1 MSDTTLLFLHGVT
14 PKGAEE
20 PERRGQWQ
28 EALFSRLTELGYENL
43 DSVEVI
49 APEYSDLLRLTDIDS
64 EIPMPPLNKP
74 RKGKQEILEARR
86 RYDERLSALEMKIG
100 HNLQKQGIR
109 AAEPMMRVG
118 VNVLSLTQAKT
129 YMENEN
135 IRAHVL
141 ARVLEQIPSS
151 GNIVIIGHSLGSV
164 IAADLIRR
172 LPEDLKVD
180 GMVTIGSPLGN
191 SYFSNEGLRKTLSV
205 PPANLGWWIN
215 FWGKQDIVS
224 ASRGVSST
232 FPWVL
237 DKKVNTGALNTAHSS
252 SRYLDIEIIA
262 KVVGVALLGST
273 NRTLQL
279 SSTAVDV
286 PFSQAEWPLIAGLRF
301 IYLMEVH
308 LRNAKKQP
316 ESLPKLIQARK
327 FVQHRI
333 VSGMIREKEK
343 AQVPIPSALPQMC
356 PEIGSDPGNSAP
368 EPVKPDEIAKED
380 ALKILPLLFSENLLQ
395 PFEIEID
402 PSYRKAA
409 IKDFTAEMGYT
420 STLGEQILSALEK
433 VDNKLSDNGN
443 SKYFKYGFAG
453 AGFAAI
459 VVATG
464 GLALAAAPGV
474 AGAAMVTSALAA
486 FGPGGMIGGLVT
498 SGTLIGVGSG
508 TVGLSL
514 SNPQSSATDVEGI
527 LLFPLVEATLRKEL
541 GFENSNE
548 VWYFITEEE
557 TNLRREF
564 EHLSLISDSGSSSIK
579 TLEKKLVLIERALD
593 YLTGLGIGP
602 EAESFDEEV
611 PKAIEF
617 RAPKFLSRGKSD

>member
-1 MSDTTLLFLHGVT
+1 MSDTALLFLHGVT

-28 EALFSRLTELGYENL
+28 EALFSRLTKLGYENL
-43 DSVEVI
+43 DSINVI

-74 RKGKQEILEARR
+74 VKGKQEILDVRR

-100 HNLQKQGIR
+100 HNLQKKGFK

-118 VNVLSLTQAKT
+118 VNIHNLTQAKT

-141 ARVLEQIPSS
+141 ARVLEQLPAT

-164 IAADLIRR
+164 IAADLVGR
-172 LPEDLKVD
+172 LPEGLKVD
-180 GMVTIGSPLGN
+180 GLVTIGSPLGN
-191 SYFSNEGLRKTLSV
+191 SYFSNDSLKKALAV

-215 FWGKQDIVS
+215 FWGAQDIVS
-224 ASRGVSST
+224 TSRGVSST

-237 DKKVNTGALNTAHSS
+237 DKKVNTGNLNTAHSS
-252 SRYLDIEIIA
+252 SKYLDIKIIA

-273 NRTLQL
+273 NRTLQV

-308 LRNAKKQP
+308 HRTAKKQP
-316 ESLPKLIQARK
+316 EYLPKLIQARK

-333 VSGMIREKEK
+333 INVMIRERETE
-343 AQVPIPSALPQMC
+343 QLPIPSVLQQMA
-356 PEIGSDPGNSAP
+356 PELGSNPDDSAP
-368 EPVKPDEIAKED
+368 EPVKPDVIDKED

-395 PFEIEID
+395 PFEIEIGA
-402 PSYRKAA
+402 SYREAA
-409 IKDFTAEMGYT
+409 IKNFTLEMGFT
-420 STLGEQILSALEK
+420 STLGVQILGALEK
-433 VDNKLSDNGN
+433 VNTKLSGNGN
-443 SKYFKYGFAG
+443 IKYFKYGFAG

-514 SNPQSSATDVEGI
+514 SNPQSSATDVEGM

-541 GFENSNE
+541 GFEDSNA
-548 VWYFITEEE
+548 VWYLITEEE